1 MKDYNIDELVGN
13 FDFDSNKFNNING
26 LMLTNR
32 EIEVLALIAGGQNN
46 VQISKSLVISL
57 STAKAHVH
65 SILQI

>member
-32 EIEVLALIAGGQNN
+32 EIEVLDRYKINYKN
-46 VQISKSLVISL
+46 CKSLKDVL
-57 STAKAHVH
+57 RM
-65 SILQI
+65 